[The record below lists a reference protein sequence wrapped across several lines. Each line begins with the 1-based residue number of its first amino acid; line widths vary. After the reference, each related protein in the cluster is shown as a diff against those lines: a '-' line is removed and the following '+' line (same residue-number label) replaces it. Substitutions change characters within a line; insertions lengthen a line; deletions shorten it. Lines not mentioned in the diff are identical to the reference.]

1 MAERSSLPSFQAAS
15 AASNASKYGFRLL
28 TICSG
33 MVGWPVLLE
42 PAQKALLDQIL
53 EQPLLSLADLGLAP
67 DNGDELDE
75 DSSDGAA

>member
-1 MAERSSLPSFQAAS
+1 
-15 AASNASKYGFRLL
+15 
-28 TICSG
+28 